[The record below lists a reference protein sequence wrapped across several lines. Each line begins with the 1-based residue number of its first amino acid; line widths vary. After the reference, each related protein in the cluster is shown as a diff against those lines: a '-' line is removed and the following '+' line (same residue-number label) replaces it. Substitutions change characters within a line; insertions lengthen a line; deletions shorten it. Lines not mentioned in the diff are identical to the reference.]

1 MYQYR
6 NVKTGAIVTTT
17 CKVKGK
23 NWQAVKSGSR
33 GKNNTPDKEDSEEKG
48 E

>member
-23 NWQAVKSGSR
+23 NWETVKSGSR
-33 GKNNTPDKEDSEEKG
+33 GKSNIAAKEDSEEKG